1 LLSAYALF
9 GVLKAS
15 TFLFC
20 VQTLIAK
27 ALAGEAGVPF
37 YSMGGSEFSESHIG
51 VGAARVRDLF
61 LRAKAEAPS
70 IIFIDELDGLGAQ

>member
-1 LLSAYALF
+1 MLRPL
-9 GVLKAS
+9 
-15 TFLFC
+15 
-20 VQTLIAK
+20 QTLIAK

-61 LRAKAEAPS
+61 LRAKAEAPA
-70 IIFIDELDGLGAQ
+70 IIFIDELDGLGAA

>member
-1 LLSAYALF
+1 M
-9 GVLKAS
+9 
-15 TFLFC
+15 
-20 VQTLIAK
+20 QTLIAK